1 MATVA
6 GITPLVLPVAGAD
19 MDAEPITNQFTNV
32 LSFLNEAANF
42 DEANADLVSADGL
55 AGVSTAQTFTGLKT
69 MENTAAAAGG
79 VRTAGKFGLNPTS
92 VSS

>member
-55 AGVSTAQTFTGLKT
+55 AGVSTAQTFTGL
-69 MENTAAAAGG
+69 EACPIS
-79 VRTAGKFGLNPTS
+79 VTS
-92 VSS
+92 MSS